1 MHLYFKLTMDE
12 RIFKIRFEMEEVK
25 LFKES
30 NFWFWIHRDSMLET
44 VEIVFFYY
52 FLLFFRILKPALEM
66 LFAESKFKA
75 APSFQFTKL
84 QALPCG
90 CPTVPFKESDKFLS
104 KCWFVSLFWIFIS
117 DLLIDHFSGLYGEIY
132 LKPVW

>member
-1 MHLYFKLTMDE
+1 MNLDQK
-12 RIFKIRFEMEEVK
+12 IFKIRVIK
-25 LFKES
+25 IVLFLS
-30 NFWFWIHRDSMLET
+30 LNT
-44 VEIVFFYY
+44 IV
-52 FLLFFRILKPALEM
+52 FFRILNPALEM

-104 KCWFVSLFWIFIS
+104 KYQFIS
-117 DLLIDHFSGLYGEIY
+117 PYYDACAFQQLFIIYCYCIFNQVQILLEFVISFLKIMFKGY
-132 LKPVW
+132 LTKFFGRYNGFTA